1 MRTRITMIICLCL
14 LFAGRASAQWV
25 VSDPGNLAQGIINAS
40 KNIIHTSKTATNM
53 VSNFQETVKI
63 YQQGK
68 KYYDALKSVN
78 NLVKDARKVQQTIL
92 MVGDITDI
100 YVNSFQRMLR
110 DGNFRPEELSA
121 IAFGYT
127 KLLEESNE
135 VLTELKNVVNITTL
149 SMTDK
154 ERMDVVERCYSKMKR
169 YRNLVSYYTNK
180 NISVSYLRAKK
191 KNDLDRIMGLYKGV
205 GVENPQVKAY
215 IAMTLSSVYAM
226 HGNYKK
232 SEEYLKNY
240 DLEKSLPGIL
250 RLSKNQWEM
259 GNRDEAIKI
268 IKDNFQYPSNKNP
281 MYALL
286 VNYYTAMGDIETARR
301 YSILRQAEDPFSVT
315 QKLELIRLL
324 EKSGDTQNLG
334 KMLDE
339 YFEINKTNNVAMI
352 HLANYAADKGDIKM
366 MRKIY
371 DNAIRQ
377 AFAPGRYCLL
387 LLETMITNGDY
398 AGAVKF
404 SEEILKGK
412 PSWTKRYEDV
422 LSAIRSIAYY
432 ATGNTNMSD
441 ILIADVLKRSRISP
455 KTLVATARRF
465 DKLNAPLVA
474 NSILEH
480 AVNKFPRYQMALIRL
495 VQNEIKIGDSTNIG
509 KHVLRLLQ
517 MRRPPRELI
526 TDVYNSLS
534 SDRFIFVRDRK
545 KILDEIESLKAN
557 NSSETFSDVIPDENE
572 LHDDSSMIDI

>member
-1 MRTRITMIICLCL
+1 MSAPANKIKIQKSNSAEAQPVLFGLMSRVRKNNKWSFRVNWGRIAILIAVLAL
-14 LFAGRASAQWV
+14 LAWTAVSATIYFV
-25 VSDPGNLAQGIINAS
+25 FKYSKGFDDMTVYDAAVAPFDMKAHREKVGNYNIEKALNILKSGKMSDFNEAFMNLAMGINRAPKNVEGRLQLSRIYVAMGRPDIAIQKLEQGIMYS
-40 KNIIHTSKTATNM
+40 KDNLDFIRLYMRLLLDRMEDTKIIA
-53 VSNFQETVKI
+53 
-63 YQQGK
+63 
-68 KYYDALKSVN
+68 
-78 NLVKDARKVQQTIL
+78 
-92 MVGDITDI
+92 VG
-100 YVNSFQRMLR
+100 
-110 DGNFRPEELSA
+110 E
-121 IAFGYT
+121 
-127 KLLEESNE
+127 KLL
-135 VLTELKNVVNITTL
+135 
-149 SMTDK
+149 
-154 ERMDVVERCYSKMKR
+154 
-169 YRNLVSYYTNK
+169 
-180 NISVSYLRAKK
+180 A
-191 KNDLDRIMGLYKGV
+191 GGKGV
-205 GVENPQVKAY
+205 EVENQQVRAY
-215 IAMTLSSVYAM
+215 IAMSMSSVYAM

-232 SEEYLKNY
+232 SEEYLKKY
-240 DLEKSLPGIL
+240 GLEKSLPGIL

-268 IKDNFQYPSNKNP
+268 IKDNFQYPSEKNP

-301 YSILRQAEDPFSVT
+301 YSVLRQAEDPFSAT

-324 EKSGDTQNLG
+324 EKSGDAQSLS

-339 YFEINKTNNVAMI
+339 YFELNKGNNVAMI

-377 AFAPGRYCLL
+377 AFPSGTYCLL

-404 SEEILKGK
+404 SEDILKGK

-432 ATGNTNMSD
+432 ATGNANMSN
-441 ILIADVLKRSRISP
+441 ILLYDVLKRSRISP
-455 KTLVATARRF
+455 KVLVATARRY
-465 DKLNAPLVA
+465 DRLNAPMVA
-474 NSILEH
+474 HSILEH

-495 VQNEIKIGDSTNIG
+495 VQNEIKIGDSTNID
-509 KHVLRLLQ
+509 KHILRLLQ

-526 TDVYNSLS
+526 TDVFNSLS

-557 NSSETFSDVIPDENE
+557 NSSESFSDVIPEDEN
-572 LHDDSSMIDI
+572 LHDDSSMMDL

>member
-1 MRTRITMIICLCL
+1 MSESSNKLKIKKRNSAESQPL
-14 LFAGRASAQWV
+14 LFGLLSRVKKNNKWSFKVNWGRIAIVVIILSLLAWAAASATIYFV
-25 VSDPGNLAQGIINAS
+25 FKYSKGFDDITVYDAIVAPFDMKSHREKVGNYNIKKALDILKSGNMSEFNEAFMNLNMGINRAPKNIEGRLNLARIYVAMNRPDIAIEKLEQGIIYS
-40 KNIIHTSKTATNM
+40 KDNIDFIRLYMRLLLDRMEDSKIIA
-53 VSNFQETVKI
+53 
-63 YQQGK
+63 
-68 KYYDALKSVN
+68 
-78 NLVKDARKVQQTIL
+78 
-92 MVGDITDI
+92 VG
-100 YVNSFQRMLR
+100 
-110 DGNFRPEELSA
+110 E
-121 IAFGYT
+121 
-127 KLLEESNE
+127 KLLTGGKS
-135 VLTELKNVVNITTL
+135 
-149 SMTDK
+149 
-154 ERMDVVERCYSKMKR
+154 
-169 YRNLVSYYTNK
+169 
-180 NISVSYLRAKK
+180 
-191 KNDLDRIMGLYKGV
+191 V

-240 DLEKSLPGIL
+240 GLEKSLPGIL

-301 YSILRQAEDPFSVT
+301 YSVLRQAEDPFSVT

-339 YFEINKTNNVAMI
+339 YFEINKANNVAMI

-377 AFAPGRYCLL
+377 TFAPGRYCLL

-526 TDVYNSLS
+526 TDVYNNLS

-557 NSSETFSDVIPDENE
+557 NSSETFSDVILDENE

>member
-1 MRTRITMIICLCL
+1 MSESSNKLKIKKRNSAESQPLFFGLLSRVKKNNKWSFKINWGRIAIVAIILSL
-14 LFAGRASAQWV
+14 LAWVAVSAIIYFVFKYSKGFDDITVYDAIIAPFDMKSHREKVGNYNIKKALEILKSGNMSEFNEAFMNLNMGINRAPKNIEGRL
-25 VSDPGNLAQGIINAS
+25 NLARIYVAMNRPDIAIEKLEQGIIYS
-40 KNIIHTSKTATNM
+40 KDNIDFIRLYMRLLLDRMEDSKIIA
-53 VSNFQETVKI
+53 
-63 YQQGK
+63 
-68 KYYDALKSVN
+68 
-78 NLVKDARKVQQTIL
+78 
-92 MVGDITDI
+92 VG
-100 YVNSFQRMLR
+100 
-110 DGNFRPEELSA
+110 E
-121 IAFGYT
+121 
-127 KLLEESNE
+127 KLL
-135 VLTELKNVVNITTL
+135 T
-149 SMTDK
+149 
-154 ERMDVVERCYSKMKR
+154 
-169 YRNLVSYYTNK
+169 
-180 NISVSYLRAKK
+180 
-191 KNDLDRIMGLYKGV
+191 GGKGV

-557 NSSETFSDVIPDENE
+557 NSSDTFSDVIPDENE

>member
-1 MRTRITMIICLCL
+1 MSESSNKLKIKKRNSTESQPL
-14 LFAGRASAQWV
+14 LFGLLSRVKKNNKWSFKVNWGRIAIVVIILSLLAWAAASATIYFV
-25 VSDPGNLAQGIINAS
+25 FKYSKGFDDITVYDAIVAPFDMKSHREKVGNYNIKKALEILKSGNMSEFNEAFMNLNMGINRAPKNIEGRLNLARIYVAMNRPDIAIEKLEQGIIYS
-40 KNIIHTSKTATNM
+40 KDNIDFIRLYMRLLLDRMEDSKIIA
-53 VSNFQETVKI
+53 
-63 YQQGK
+63 
-68 KYYDALKSVN
+68 
-78 NLVKDARKVQQTIL
+78 
-92 MVGDITDI
+92 VG
-100 YVNSFQRMLR
+100 
-110 DGNFRPEELSA
+110 E
-121 IAFGYT
+121 
-127 KLLEESNE
+127 KLLTS
-135 VLTELKNVVNITTL
+135 
-149 SMTDK
+149 
-154 ERMDVVERCYSKMKR
+154 
-169 YRNLVSYYTNK
+169 
-180 NISVSYLRAKK
+180 
-191 KNDLDRIMGLYKGV
+191 GKGV

-240 DLEKSLPGIL
+240 GLEKSLPGIL

-301 YSILRQAEDPFSVT
+301 YSVLRQAEDPFSVT

-339 YFEINKTNNVAMI
+339 YFEINKANNVAMI

-377 AFAPGRYCLL
+377 TFAPGRYCLL

-526 TDVYNSLS
+526 TDVYNNLS

-557 NSSETFSDVIPDENE
+557 NSSETFSDVILDENE

>member
-1 MRTRITMIICLCL
+1 MSESSNKLKIKKNNKWSFKVNWGRIAIVVIILSL
-14 LFAGRASAQWV
+14 LAWAAASATIYFV
-25 VSDPGNLAQGIINAS
+25 FKYSKGFDDITVYDAIAAPFDMKSHREKVGNYNIKKALDILKSGNMSEFNEAFMNLNMGINRAPKNIEGRLNLARIYVAMNRPDIAIEKLEQGIIYS
-40 KNIIHTSKTATNM
+40 KDNIDFIRLYMRLLLDRMEDSKIIA
-53 VSNFQETVKI
+53 
-63 YQQGK
+63 
-68 KYYDALKSVN
+68 
-78 NLVKDARKVQQTIL
+78 
-92 MVGDITDI
+92 VG
-100 YVNSFQRMLR
+100 
-110 DGNFRPEELSA
+110 E
-121 IAFGYT
+121 
-127 KLLEESNE
+127 KLLTGGKS
-135 VLTELKNVVNITTL
+135 
-149 SMTDK
+149 
-154 ERMDVVERCYSKMKR
+154 
-169 YRNLVSYYTNK
+169 
-180 NISVSYLRAKK
+180 
-191 KNDLDRIMGLYKGV
+191 V

-240 DLEKSLPGIL
+240 GLEKSLPGIL

-301 YSILRQAEDPFSVT
+301 YSVLRQAEDPFSVT

-339 YFEINKTNNVAMI
+339 YFEINKANNVAMI

-377 AFAPGRYCLL
+377 TFAPGRYCLL

-526 TDVYNSLS
+526 TDVYNNLS

-557 NSSETFSDVIPDENE
+557 NSSETFSDVILDENE

>member
-1 MRTRITMIICLCL
+1 MSESSNKLKIKKRNSTESQPL
-14 LFAGRASAQWV
+14 LFGLLSRVKKNNKWSFKVNWGRIAIVVIILSLLAWAAASATIYFV
-25 VSDPGNLAQGIINAS
+25 FKYSKGFDDITVYDAIVAPFDMKSHREKVGNYNIKKALDILKSGNMSEFNEAFMNLNMGINRAPKNIEGRLNLARIYVAMNRPDIAIEKLEQGIIYS
-40 KNIIHTSKTATNM
+40 KDNIDFIRLYMRLLLDRMEDSKIIA
-53 VSNFQETVKI
+53 
-63 YQQGK
+63 
-68 KYYDALKSVN
+68 
-78 NLVKDARKVQQTIL
+78 
-92 MVGDITDI
+92 VG
-100 YVNSFQRMLR
+100 
-110 DGNFRPEELSA
+110 E
-121 IAFGYT
+121 
-127 KLLEESNE
+127 KLL
-135 VLTELKNVVNITTL
+135 T
-149 SMTDK
+149 
-154 ERMDVVERCYSKMKR
+154 
-169 YRNLVSYYTNK
+169 
-180 NISVSYLRAKK
+180 
-191 KNDLDRIMGLYKGV
+191 GGKGV

-240 DLEKSLPGIL
+240 GLEKSLPGIL

-301 YSILRQAEDPFSVT
+301 YSVLRQAEDPFSVT

-339 YFEINKTNNVAMI
+339 YFEINKANNVAMI

-377 AFAPGRYCLL
+377 TFAPGRYCLL

-465 DKLNAPLVA
+465 DKRSLRNA
-474 NSILEH
+474 
-480 AVNKFPRYQMALIRL
+480 
-495 VQNEIKIGDSTNIG
+495 
-509 KHVLRLLQ
+509 
-517 MRRPPRELI
+517 
-526 TDVYNSLS
+526 
-534 SDRFIFVRDRK
+534 
-545 KILDEIESLKAN
+545 
-557 NSSETFSDVIPDENE
+557 
-572 LHDDSSMIDI
+572 

>member
-1 MRTRITMIICLCL
+1 MSESSNKLKIKKRNSTESQPL
-14 LFAGRASAQWV
+14 LFGLLSRVKKNNKWSFKINWGRIAIVVIILSLLAWAAASATIYFV
-25 VSDPGNLAQGIINAS
+25 FKYSKGFDDITVYDAIVAPFDMKSHREKVGNYNIKKALDILKSGNMSEFNEAFMNLNMGINRAPKNIEGRLNLARIYVAMNRPDIAIEKLEQGIIYS
-40 KNIIHTSKTATNM
+40 KDNIDFIRLYMRLLLDRMEDSKIIA
-53 VSNFQETVKI
+53 
-63 YQQGK
+63 
-68 KYYDALKSVN
+68 
-78 NLVKDARKVQQTIL
+78 
-92 MVGDITDI
+92 VG
-100 YVNSFQRMLR
+100 
-110 DGNFRPEELSA
+110 E
-121 IAFGYT
+121 
-127 KLLEESNE
+127 KLL
-135 VLTELKNVVNITTL
+135 T
-149 SMTDK
+149 
-154 ERMDVVERCYSKMKR
+154 
-169 YRNLVSYYTNK
+169 
-180 NISVSYLRAKK
+180 
-191 KNDLDRIMGLYKGV
+191 GGKGV

-240 DLEKSLPGIL
+240 GLEKSLPGIL

-286 VNYYTAMGDIETARR
+286 VNYYTAMGDIEMARR
-301 YSILRQAEDPFSVT
+301 YSVLRQAEDPFSVT

-339 YFEINKTNNVAMI
+339 YFEINKANNVAMI

-377 AFAPGRYCLL
+377 TFAPGRYCLL

-526 TDVYNSLS
+526 TDVYNNLS

>member
-1 MRTRITMIICLCL
+1 MSESSNKLKIKKRNSTESQPL
-14 LFAGRASAQWV
+14 LFGLLSRVKKNNKWSFKVNWGRIAIVVIILSLLAWAAASATIYFV
-25 VSDPGNLAQGIINAS
+25 FKYSKGFDDITVYDAIVAPFDMKSHREKVGNYNIKKALDILKSGNMSEFNEAFMNLNMGINRAPKNIEGRLNLARIYVAMNRPDIAIEKLEQGIIYS
-40 KNIIHTSKTATNM
+40 KDNIDFIRLYMRLLLDRMEDSKIIA
-53 VSNFQETVKI
+53 
-63 YQQGK
+63 
-68 KYYDALKSVN
+68 
-78 NLVKDARKVQQTIL
+78 
-92 MVGDITDI
+92 VG
-100 YVNSFQRMLR
+100 
-110 DGNFRPEELSA
+110 E
-121 IAFGYT
+121 
-127 KLLEESNE
+127 KLLTGGKS
-135 VLTELKNVVNITTL
+135 
-149 SMTDK
+149 
-154 ERMDVVERCYSKMKR
+154 
-169 YRNLVSYYTNK
+169 
-180 NISVSYLRAKK
+180 
-191 KNDLDRIMGLYKGV
+191 V

-240 DLEKSLPGIL
+240 GLEKSLPGIL

-301 YSILRQAEDPFSVT
+301 YSVLRQAEDPFSVT

-339 YFEINKTNNVAMI
+339 YFEINKANNVAMI

-377 AFAPGRYCLL
+377 TFAPGRYCLL

-526 TDVYNSLS
+526 TDVYNNLS

-557 NSSETFSDVIPDENE
+557 NSSETFSDVILDENE

>member
-1 MRTRITMIICLCL
+1 MSESSNKLKIKKRNSTESQPL
-14 LFAGRASAQWV
+14 LFGLLSRVKKNNKWSFKVNWGRIAIVVIILSLLAWAAASATIYFV
-25 VSDPGNLAQGIINAS
+25 FKYSKGFDDITVYDAIVAPFDMKSHREKVGNYNIKKALDILKSGNMSEFNEAFMNLNMGINRAPKNIEGRLNLARIYVAMNRPDIAIEKLEQGIIYS
-40 KNIIHTSKTATNM
+40 KDNIDFIRLYMRLLLDRMEDSKIIA
-53 VSNFQETVKI
+53 
-63 YQQGK
+63 
-68 KYYDALKSVN
+68 
-78 NLVKDARKVQQTIL
+78 
-92 MVGDITDI
+92 VG
-100 YVNSFQRMLR
+100 
-110 DGNFRPEELSA
+110 E
-121 IAFGYT
+121 
-127 KLLEESNE
+127 KLLTGGKS
-135 VLTELKNVVNITTL
+135 
-149 SMTDK
+149 
-154 ERMDVVERCYSKMKR
+154 
-169 YRNLVSYYTNK
+169 
-180 NISVSYLRAKK
+180 
-191 KNDLDRIMGLYKGV
+191 V

-240 DLEKSLPGIL
+240 GLEKSLPGIL

-301 YSILRQAEDPFSVT
+301 YSVLRQAEDPFSVT

-339 YFEINKTNNVAMI
+339 YFEINKANNVAMI

-377 AFAPGRYCLL
+377 TFAPGRYCLL

-526 TDVYNSLS
+526 TDVYNNLS

>member
-1 MRTRITMIICLCL
+1 MSESSNKLKIKKRNSTESQPL
-14 LFAGRASAQWV
+14 LFGLLSRVKKNNKWSFKVNWGRIAIVVIILSLLAWAAASATIYFV
-25 VSDPGNLAQGIINAS
+25 FKYSKGFDDITVYDAIVAPFDMKSHREKVGNYNIKKALDILKSGNMSEFNEAFMNLNMGINRAPKNIEGRLNLARIYVAMNRPDIAIEKLEQGIIYS
-40 KNIIHTSKTATNM
+40 KDNIDFIRLYMRLLLDRMEDSKIIA
-53 VSNFQETVKI
+53 
-63 YQQGK
+63 
-68 KYYDALKSVN
+68 
-78 NLVKDARKVQQTIL
+78 
-92 MVGDITDI
+92 VG
-100 YVNSFQRMLR
+100 
-110 DGNFRPEELSA
+110 E
-121 IAFGYT
+121 
-127 KLLEESNE
+127 KLL
-135 VLTELKNVVNITTL
+135 T
-149 SMTDK
+149 
-154 ERMDVVERCYSKMKR
+154 
-169 YRNLVSYYTNK
+169 
-180 NISVSYLRAKK
+180 
-191 KNDLDRIMGLYKGV
+191 GGKGA

-240 DLEKSLPGIL
+240 GLEKSLPGIL

-301 YSILRQAEDPFSVT
+301 YSVLRQAEDPFSVT

-339 YFEINKTNNVAMI
+339 YFEINKANNVAMI

-377 AFAPGRYCLL
+377 TFAPGRYCLL

-526 TDVYNSLS
+526 TDVYNNLS

>member
-1 MRTRITMIICLCL
+1 MSESSNKLKIKKRNSTESQPL
-14 LFAGRASAQWV
+14 LFGLLSRVKKNNKWSFKVNWGRIAIVVIILSLLAWAAASATIYFV
-25 VSDPGNLAQGIINAS
+25 FKYSKGFDDITVYDAIAAPFDMKSHREKVGNYNIKKALDILKSGNMSEFNEAFMNLNMGINRAPKNIEGRLNLARIYVAMNRPDIAIEKLEQGIIYS
-40 KNIIHTSKTATNM
+40 KDNIDFIRLYMRLLLDRMEDSKIIA
-53 VSNFQETVKI
+53 
-63 YQQGK
+63 
-68 KYYDALKSVN
+68 
-78 NLVKDARKVQQTIL
+78 
-92 MVGDITDI
+92 VG
-100 YVNSFQRMLR
+100 
-110 DGNFRPEELSA
+110 E
-121 IAFGYT
+121 
-127 KLLEESNE
+127 KLL
-135 VLTELKNVVNITTL
+135 T
-149 SMTDK
+149 
-154 ERMDVVERCYSKMKR
+154 
-169 YRNLVSYYTNK
+169 
-180 NISVSYLRAKK
+180 
-191 KNDLDRIMGLYKGV
+191 GGKGV

-232 SEEYLKNY
+232 SEEFLKNY
-240 DLEKSLPGIL
+240 GLEKSLPGIL

-301 YSILRQAEDPFSVT
+301 YSVLRQAEDPFSVT

-339 YFEINKTNNVAMI
+339 YFEINKANNVAMI

-377 AFAPGRYCLL
+377 TFAPGRYCLL

-526 TDVYNSLS
+526 TDVYNNLS

-557 NSSETFSDVIPDENE
+557 NSSETFSDVILDENE